1 MINIVI
7 LGSTGSIGT
16 SALSLI
22 EALPFKFKILA
33 LSAKSRI
40 QKLKEQ
46 AERFRVPLL
55 VVENEDAYKWLKENL
70 SYKAEILLGD
80 RGLKEVAEHP
90 QAEIVLIGISGL
102 KALIPTYYALAKGKR
117 VALANKECII
127 AAGPLLKDIAH
138 KKGGK
143 IIPVDSEHSAF
154 FQLLSCEKRA
164 YVKKLILTASGGPF
178 LNWDKKDFDKIT
190 PEIALKHPTWQM
202 GAKITIDSATL
213 MNKGFEVL
221 EAKELFDFPPSNI
234 EVLIHP
240 QSIIHGFVEMI
251 DGSLI
256 AHLSQPDMRIPIAY
270 ALSYPERWT
279 LPLTPLNLTMLQGLT
294 FQEVDLEK
302 FPALKLAYQV
312 AEKGPPYPLI
322 LEAADEIVVS
332 AFLERSISFSQI
344 PQFLEKTLN
353 EFKFSIIP
361 KDNLEEYLQLYQEV
375 LFFTENLI
383 KKEEKKCF

>member
-1 MINIVI
+1 MVSIVV

-33 LSAKSRI
+33 LSARSRI
-40 QKLKEQ
+40 QRLKEQ

-80 RGLKEVAEHP
+80 RGLKEVAEHS

-143 IIPVDSEHSAF
+143 IIPVDSEHSAL

-240 QSIIHGFVEMI
+240 QSIIHGLVEMI
-251 DGSLI
+251 DGSFI

-270 ALSYPERWT
+270 ALSYPERWP
-279 LPLTPLNLTMLQGLT
+279 LPFTPLNLTMLQGLT

-312 AEKGPPYPLI
+312 AEKGAPYPLI

-332 AFLERSISFSQI
+332 AFLERRISFSQI

-353 EFKFSIIP
+353 EFKFSIVP

-383 KKEEKKCF
+383 KKEDKKCF